1 MQRPKEQLGREN
13 GETPL
18 KEVRTVFGLRMVILQ
33 ALPMVGLGIYV
44 FGFLATNTYLSKFGI
59 YEFDLLSPR
68 YVIVGM
74 LYVVFVSFWYYFP
87 GRSVLNAELNENYS
101 EGEYTFRVRLE
112 EWIELIFLVCVSASL
127 FALIFLQSPETVFVC
142 ILAVIIRF
150 AEPQWEDLWES
161 RGLYAWFPV
170 KESTVYAI
178 MRALLIVVFFITVE
192 LDSRAMILFAQF
204 LVMSIYGRFVV
215 RVVMEDQDERKVP
228 GNKTEEMS
236 RSIAHVCAFAFL
248 SAIAFGWLQYGQ
260 IHAGVGGGSAKEVE
274 IAIVDKN
281 TSERLEEMGF
291 SVSPSFKGDLIYED
305 EGKIIVS
312 TGRKTIEITNASIG
326 GVQVFSAGSS
336 GLELYAKSI
345 WDEVKNKW
353 RRLGLGTD
361 RP

>member
-1 MQRPKEQLGREN
+1 
-13 GETPL
+13 
-18 KEVRTVFGLRMVILQ
+18 
-33 ALPMVGLGIYV
+33 
-44 FGFLATNTYLSKFGI
+44 
-59 YEFDLLSPR
+59 
-68 YVIVGM
+68 
-74 LYVVFVSFWYYFP
+74 
-87 GRSVLNAELNENYS
+87 
-101 EGEYTFRVRLE
+101 
-112 EWIELIFLVCVSASL
+112 
-127 FALIFLQSPETVFVC
+127 
-142 ILAVIIRF
+142 
-150 AEPQWEDLWES
+150 
-161 RGLYAWFPV
+161 
-170 KESTVYAI
+170 
-178 MRALLIVVFFITVE
+178 
-192 LDSRAMILFAQF
+192 
-204 LVMSIYGRFVV
+204 
-215 RVVMEDQDERKVP
+215 MEDQDERKVP

>member
-178 MRALLIVVFFITVE
+178 MRALLIVVFFYHSRVGFACHDLVCTVFS
-192 LDSRAMILFAQF
+192 DVDIRQI
-204 LVMSIYGRFVV
+204 
-215 RVVMEDQDERKVP
+215 
-228 GNKTEEMS
+228 
-236 RSIAHVCAFAFL
+236 C
-248 SAIAFGWLQYGQ
+248 SASSY
-260 IHAGVGGGSAKEVE
+260 GGS
-274 IAIVDKN
+274 
-281 TSERLEEMGF
+281 G
-291 SVSPSFKGDLIYED
+291 
-305 EGKIIVS
+305 
-312 TGRKTIEITNASIG
+312 
-326 GVQVFSAGSS
+326 
-336 GLELYAKSI
+336 
-345 WDEVKNKW
+345 
-353 RRLGLGTD
+353 
-361 RP
+361 